1 MNLIPRVN
9 RVELGSLEP
18 QDWALELMFF
28 GLRGMTRE
36 ADEYLAG
43 LGLSRVHHRILF
55 VLARREAVVMGELVA
70 TLGVTKQAMHRPMR
84 QLLEVGLVSV
94 DRDPARRRFKVVALT
109 EQGRQVECEASD
121 RERRVMQAAFD
132 SAGQDSVEGWRW
144 VMREVARSA

>member
-132 SAGQDSVEGWRW
+132 SAGQDSVEGWRR

>member
-1 MNLIPRVN
+1 MSLIPRVN
-9 RVELGSLEP
+9 RVELGTLEP

-55 VLARREAVVMGELVA
+55 ILARRETVVVGELVA
-70 TLGVTKQAMHRPMR
+70 TLGVSKQAMHRPMR
-84 QLLEVGLVSV
+84 QLLEAGLVRI

-109 EQGRQVECEASD
+109 GQGQEVERRASEL
-121 RERRVMQAAFD
+121 ERRVMQAAFD
-132 SAGQDSVEGWRW
+132 NAGEGSVEGWER
-144 VMREVARSA
+144 VMREVAKSA